1 MEENLTIKKSNAL
14 LAYNN
19 TDSDGK
25 ELLEH
30 LFGSNVFEFDYK
42 TINSYEAACKR
53 NGEEPIT
60 DWGDKPKD
68 EIAYIKL
75 KAITKAINNDPEFPR
90 FTTNE
95 WRYWPYFILYT
106 QEEIDEMDEEKR
118 SLVVLR
124 SCGDSAAYGG
134 VACANANYASS
145 YTNSYYGSRLA
156 FIESERAR
164 FSGNQHKE
172 LWADFVFRT

>member
-90 FTTNE
+90 FTTDE

-118 SLVVLR
+118 LLVVAR
-124 SCGDSAAYGG
+124 SYYDSNAYGG
-134 VACANANYASS
+134 VACAYAGGASSNANTS
-145 YTNSYYGSRLA
+145 YGSRLA
-156 FIESERAR
+156 FKERERAIFCGR
-164 FSGNQHKE
+164 TFIE